1 MRPLCKTSNLNWHST
16 CQTWIL
22 FRIELDRVRVFWA
35 RAELDLLHLCLFKV
49 KLYSYLRHIYTSGF
63 RMHFLHC
70 VAIFY
75 YLPWLSKTKVIY
87 KKLQQNSVNCGNW
100 MCKLSFT
107 SILGSSIA
115 SVLYVDI
122 INFKECK
129 AKQNLDWAL
138 RNYARSSSN
147 MRSVSPLLSYL
158 NILFIPFKILNKGGC
173 GRKIIEN
180 F

>member
-22 FRIELDRVRVFWA
+22 FRIELNRVRVFWA

-63 RMHFLHC
+63 RMNFLHC

-87 KKLQQNSVNCGNW
+87 KKSQYNSVNACGNW
-100 MCKLSFT
+100 MRKLSFT

-115 SVLYVDI
+115 WALYVDI
-122 INFKECK
+122 VNFNESQ
-129 AKQNLDWAL
+129 AKSGL
-138 RNYARSSSN
+138 
-147 MRSVSPLLSYL
+147 SVKKLSPVKL
-158 NILFIPFKILNKGGC
+158 
-173 GRKIIEN
+173 
-180 F
+180 